1 MYEFEEFEYEFSKIY
16 KRLLRLEL
24 LLKKKIKECTL
35 SAYGDDVM
43 EKFEKF
49 FNNSKIYNK
58 YKNDSDNRN
67 YFLSIRDNKRYSK
80 CCKIYINHK
89 PFNFKT
95 FTAFYIYR
103 T

>member
-49 FNNSKIYNK
+49 F
-58 YKNDSDNRN
+58 
-67 YFLSIRDNKRYSK
+67 
-80 CCKIYINHK
+80 
-89 PFNFKT
+89 
-95 FTAFYIYR
+95 
-103 T
+103 